1 MSLRTRMIL
10 LFVLMLFGTV
20 GALGAF
26 VFSGW
31 MGEVRRA
38 VNQTAEWT
46 AADVA
51 DRLDRFVEAPLHLVQ
66 VNHDLLERGIVSVSD
81 EVERERFFTSS
92 LHSHAGSSVLSFAL
106 GLDTGEY
113 YGERWSSP
121 DKMELVRSNATTGGS
136 ALYYAISTDG
146 TAGLKTFDAG
156 PYDPRT
162 RDWFLAAKQ
171 ADAEVFSP
179 VYSHFI
185 ARDLALSVGR
195 TVQAQDGTWSGVL
208 AAHITLG
215 QINQEVMETSLE
227 SGAQT
232 IVLEVGTGY
241 LVGNSLGTAN
251 FLFDEK
257 SNLIR
262 RPLSAEVNRPFHD
275 AYNAFRT
282 DGLRLRRARFEN
294 GLATVLTTEYKRA
307 GIDWL
312 ILTVVPESLFNRE
325 AYERFWISAILS
337 VLLLLVASFLFV
349 GMSNRYLQPI
359 RELIHASSAFSSGDL
374 TRRAT
379 LSRHDEIGELVEAF
393 NGMADTI
400 SAQVENLE
408 GLVVERTGDFEQA
421 NRTLEESE
429 ERLRLILDSTAEAIY
444 GLDREGRCTFCNASC
459 VSLLGYQSPKELLG
473 RNMHE
478 AVHHSHM
485 DGQPF
490 DEEDCPIFHAIRDRQ
505 GIQVSEDTFWRAD
518 GTSVEVSYHAYP
530 QLRDGKLMGAV
541 VSFMDITESKR
552 TQERIRYL
560 GTHDALTGL
569 FNRPAFDEA
578 LRQAER
584 EELEPVSIL
593 FGDVNGLKLTND
605 VFGHEAGDRLL
616 KTSAD
621 ILMRICREEDTVAR
635 VGGDEFT
642 VLLPFTG
649 TQGALQLRD
658 RILQAFSETTVS
670 SVRCSISV
678 GVATRTERGVRL
690 EEVLKHAEEEMYRA
704 KALERNR
711 NDNSLIGNLMDTLF
725 EKAPMEKEHAEAVG
739 RICARIGKALN
750 LPEPDMRRLREA
762 ARLHD
767 IGKIV
772 LDEQELGLSELQDI
786 HAFENPLSEAFR
798 RHVLVGFRILNLSGD
813 TVDLA
818 ESVLAHHE
826 HWDGSGYPKG
836 IRGEEIPL
844 ISRILSLAEHFE
856 DQMHARNHDTMGVE
870 AIEAYFRKGAGT
882 LFDPHLV
889 EVFLQLLA
897 KPT

>member
-31 MGEVRRA
+31 MGEVRQA

-66 VNHDLLERGIVSVSD
+66 VNHDLLARGIVSVSD

-113 YGERWSSP
+113 YGARWSSP

-136 ALYYAISTDG
+136 ALYYAITPDG

-156 PYDPRT
+156 PFDPRT

-171 ADAEVFSP
+171 ADVEVFSP

-185 ARDLALSVGR
+185 AKDLALSVGR
-195 TVQAQDGTWSGVL
+195 SVQSQDGSWSGVL

-215 QINQEVMETSLE
+215 QINQEVVEASLE

-232 IVLEVGTGY
+232 IVLEAGTGF

-251 FLFDEK
+251 FLFDAK

-262 RPLSAEVNRPFHD
+262 RPLSAELNRPFHE
-275 AYNAFRT
+275 AYNAFRG
-282 DGLRLRRARFEN
+282 DGLRLRRARIEN
-294 GLATVLTTEYKRA
+294 GLATVLTTEYKRD
-307 GIDWL
+307 GIDWI
-312 ILTVVPESLFNRE
+312 ILTAVPESLFNRE
-325 AYERFWISAILS
+325 AYERFWISALLS
-337 VLLLLVASFLFV
+337 VLLLLVASILFV

-359 RELIHASSAFSSGDL
+359 RELINASSAFSSGEL

-400 SAQVENLE
+400 SVQVENLE
-408 GLVVERTGDFEQA
+408 GLVRERTRDFEQA

-429 ERLRLILDSTAEAIY
+429 DRLRLILDSTAEAIY

-478 AVHHSHM
+478 AVHHSLR
-485 DGQPF
+485 DGQPY
-490 DEEDCPIFHAIRDRQ
+490 DEDDCPIFHAIRDKQ
-505 GIQVSEDTFWRAD
+505 GVQVSEDTFWRAD
-518 GTSVEVSYHAYP
+518 GSSVEVSYHAYP
-530 QLRDGKLMGAV
+530 QLREGKLMGAV

-552 TQERIRYL
+552 AQERIRYL

-578 LRQAER
+578 MRQAER

-605 VFGHEAGDRLL
+605 IFGHEAGDLLL

-670 SVRCSISV
+670 SIRCSISV
-678 GVATRTERGVRL
+678 GVATRTESGVRL
-690 EEVLKHAEEEMYRA
+690 EDVLKQAEEEMYKA
-704 KALERNR
+704 KALERKR
-711 NDNSLIGNLMDTLF
+711 NDNTLIGNLMDTLF

-739 RICARIGKALN
+739 RICARIGKALS

-772 LDEQELGLSELQDI
+772 LDERELGLSELQNI

-798 RHVLVGFRILNLSGD
+798 RHVLVGYRILNLSGD

-836 IRGEEIPL
+836 IQGEEIPL
-844 ISRILSLAEHFE
+844 ISRILSLAEHYE